1 MPPTCL
7 QCGYVNPS
15 TKQPTDNR
23 PNCQNLPK
31 WIPKSNKLGSQII
44 KKSVLG
50 GLWGGF
56 GRSLGVSGKSWGPRP
71 PSQNHFV
78 SIQNNLIFIL
88 FVDRSKI
95 CFLGTWGPTCPP
107 KPSQNALNWSQVTS
121 KLHQKTM
128 NTNKSK
134 NTILREPF
142 TENHRFEAPHN
153 IKKLHKH

>member
-107 KPSQNALNWSQVTS
+107 KPSQNALNLEPSYFQTS
-121 KLHQKTM
+121 
-128 NTNKSK
+128 SK
-134 NTILREPF
+134 NDE
-142 TENHRFEAPHN
+142 HKQ
-153 IKKLHKH
+153 IKKHDSTRTVHRKS